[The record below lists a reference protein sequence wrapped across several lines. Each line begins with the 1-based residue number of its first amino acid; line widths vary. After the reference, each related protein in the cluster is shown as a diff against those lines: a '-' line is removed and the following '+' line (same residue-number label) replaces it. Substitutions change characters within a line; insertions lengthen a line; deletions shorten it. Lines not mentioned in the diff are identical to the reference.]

1 VRKLLGGFTGIV
13 LAALYAPIVVMIL
26 FSFNDS
32 RLSVKWTGFTLKWY
46 QMLAQDEKIHKDL
59 LNTLKISVASM
70 VLSTLLGTTAAMA
83 ARSTFRGK
91 QLYTTLVALPVM
103 VPDIVLGMA
112 MYALFHFID
121 VHLFR
126 LPLSL
131 GTAII
136 AHTTFNLAYVA
147 VVVSARLQGLDRSI
161 ELAAQDLGAPP
172 LRAFWKVTLPAILPG
187 VISGAVLAFTLSFDD
202 FVITYFTTGPGNGT
216 LPMRIYSM
224 VRFDLKPELNAISTV
239 ILGASLLLI
248 AGALKFSKVPVT
260 GGGR

>member
-1 VRKLLGGFTGIV
+1 MRKLLGGFTGLV
-13 LAALYAPIVVMIL
+13 LAALYAPIAVMIL
-26 FSFNDS
+26 FSFNAS
-32 RLSVKWTGFTLKWY
+32 KVSVKWTGFTLDWY
-46 QMLAQDEKIHKDL
+46 RLLAQDEKIHKDL
-59 LNTLKISVASM
+59 WNTLKISGAST
-70 VLSTLLGTTAAMA
+70 VLATVLGTMAAMA
-83 ARSTFRGK
+83 ARSAFRGK
-91 QLYTTLVALPVM
+91 RLYTTLVTLPVM

-112 MYALFHFID
+112 MVALFRFAD
-121 VHLFR
+121 VR
-126 LPLSL
+126 LSL

-161 ELAAQDLGAPP
+161 ELAAQDLGATP

-187 VISGAVLAFTLSFDD
+187 VVSGAVLSFTLSFDD

-224 VRFDLKPELNAISTV
+224 VRFDVTPEINAISTL
-239 ILGASLLLI
+239 ILAASLVLI
-248 AGALKFSKVPVT
+248 VGALRVSRVPVA